1 MVAKS
6 PQRVPL
12 TRWHRLVDVLES
24 DWVFRWPTLAAY
36 ALAGVLFATASEY
49 SRLTVPNALTAVG
62 VAAATVTTTIVLIVL
77 AGFIIRPLRQ
87 HRAAAVVTALV
98 SIGIVR
104 AVLTTAFVDELGI
117 NRETFFASRLLLSAG
132 AVPVVVIVC
141 AVITS
146 AVTAGWRERATT
158 QRAINRLRDERDEIL
173 ADIARTDEAILVES
187 ESVIRPRV
195 DSIVSSL
202 GDTPRT
208 TVSEMLDNLINTVV
222 RPLSH
227 SLAARAG
234 THIAN
239 EAITS
244 PLPRPDLPDAERFV
258 GPPLGAVGVFMTTV
272 VILFDATTIPVSL
285 AAGAIGAGVTFV
297 GLRAFQLGM
306 SGLRLRVP
314 LITVIIIC
322 AHAGIGFI
330 VVWVDIS
337 LFSRYGFGPENTVA
351 LVSATLVAGLVYVAQ
366 RLAIHF
372 GDVRLAEL
380 AFVRREMRLVVSEVR
395 RRAWLRQRHIAHAL
409 HSAIQSRILAES
421 QLVQTG
427 KGPLTVAETNRIQST
442 LSGVF
447 DVLRSTD
454 GLTSDPLKEMR
465 RAVEFWAGMC
475 SIELNVKDSVGPLLA
490 NDSEIGESVLLTTLE
505 IINNAIRHGK
515 ATTMAVSISRPSPDL
530 IKIVASNNGR
540 AMVDFS
546 PGLGMSMFDELTVDW
561 TVTHDGGMTF
571 TGHIAARP
579 PTSTRALQKLDT

>member
-1 MVAKS
+1 VVAES
-6 PQRVPL
+6 TQPIPL
-12 TRWHRLVDVLES
+12 TRWRRLVAVVES
-24 DWVFRWPTLAAY
+24 DWVFRWPTLTVY
-36 ALAGVLFATASEY
+36 ALAGVLFATVSEY
-49 SRLTVPNALTAVG
+49 TRLAVPDALLAVG
-62 VAAATVTTTIVLIVL
+62 VAAATVATTIVLIVL
-77 AGFIIRPLRQ
+77 AGFIIRPLRRR
-87 HRAAAVVTALV
+87 RAAAVFLALV
-98 SIGIVR
+98 SIGVIR
-104 AVLTTAFVDELGI
+104 AALTTALVAELGI
-117 NRETFFASRLLLSAG
+117 NDESFLASRLLLSAG

-158 QRAINRLRDERDEIL
+158 QQAIDRLRDERDEIL
-173 ADIARTDEAILVES
+173 AEIARTDEAILVES

-195 DSIVSSL
+195 DSIVNLL

-234 THIAN
+234 KHIAD

-244 PLPRPDLPDAERFV
+244 PLPRPDFPDAERFI
-258 GPPLGAVGVFMTTV
+258 GPPLAAVGVFMTTV

-337 LFSRYGFGPENTVA
+337 LFSRSGFGLENSVA
-351 LVSATLVAGLVYVAQ
+351 LVSATLVAGLIYVAQ

-380 AFVRREMRLVVSEVR
+380 AYVRREMRLMVSEVR

-421 QLVQTG
+421 QLVLSG
-427 KGPLTVAETNRIQST
+427 KGPLTVTETSRIQST
-442 LSGVF
+442 LSSMF
-447 DVLRSTD
+447 DVLRSAD
-454 GLTSDPLKEMR
+454 GLTSDPQTELR
-465 RAVEFWAGMC
+465 RAVDFWAGMC
-475 SIELNVKDSVGPLLA
+475 SIDLRIDDSVTSLLS
-490 NDSEIGESVLLTTLE
+490 DDPEIGESVLVTTLE

-515 ATTMAVSISRPSPDL
+515 ATTMSVSIRQPSSDL
-530 IKIVASNNGR
+530 IRIVASNNGS
-540 AMVDFS
+540 ALTDFS
-546 PGLGMSMFDELTVDW
+546 PGLGMSMFNELTVDW
-561 TVTHDGGMTF
+561 TVTNDGGTTF
-571 TGHIAARP
+571 TGHIAARQP
-579 PTSTRALQKLDT
+579 ARNRAAQKLDA